1 MNANI
6 SRHLNEISLFSK
18 PIPQLIK
25 VTNMKKHLVD
35 FVFKPFM
42 VLALLSFWTPSFAQT
57 DKKDKKLV
65 EDSKE
70 GIKDFKH
77 TDPDMSKLFSG
88 AYGYV
93 IFPNVGK
100 GAVGVGGASGGGTVF
115 EKGAI
120 VGKAQM
126 TQVTIGFQFGGQ
138 AYREIIFFEDKA
150 TLDKFKDNKIEFSA
164 QVSAVAAKSGASA
177 NAKYASGIVI
187 FTQQKGGLMYEASV
201 GGQKFKYTKY

>member
-1 MNANI
+1 
-6 SRHLNEISLFSK
+6 
-18 PIPQLIK
+18 
-25 VTNMKKHLVD
+25 MKKHLVN
-35 FVFKPFM
+35 FVFKPLM
-42 VLALLSFWTPSFAQT
+42 VLTLLSFWTPASAQT
-57 DKKDKKLV
+57 DKKDKELV
-65 EDSKE
+65 KDSKE
-70 GIKDFKH
+70 GIKDFIH
-77 TDPDMSKLFSG
+77 TDTLMKKLFNG

-100 GAVGVGGASGGGTVF
+100 GAIGVGGASGGGTVF
-115 EKGAI
+115 ENKAI

-138 AYREIIFFEDKA
+138 AYREVIFFEDKA
-150 TLDKFKDNKIEFSA
+150 TLDKFKQNEIEFSA

-177 NAKYASGIVI
+177 SAKYASGIMI

>member
-1 MNANI
+1 MVN
-6 SRHLNEISLFSK
+6 LF
-18 PIPQLIK
+18 PQFIK
-25 VTNMKKHLVD
+25 AINMKKHLTD
-35 FVFKPFM
+35 FVLKPLM
-42 VLALLSFWTPSFAQT
+42 VLAFLSFWTPASAQT

-77 TDPDMSKLFSG
+77 TDADMSKLFSS

-150 TLDKFKDNKIEFSA
+150 TLDKFKENEIEFSA

>member
-1 MNANI
+1 MVN
-6 SRHLNEISLFSK
+6 LF
-18 PIPQLIK
+18 PQFIK
-25 VTNMKKHLVD
+25 AINMKKHLTD
-35 FVFKPFM
+35 FVLKPLM
-42 VLALLSFWTPSFAQT
+42 VLAFLSFWTPASAQT

-77 TDPDMSKLFSG
+77 TDADMSKLFSS

-150 TLDKFKDNKIEFSA
+150 TLDKFKENEIEF
-164 QVSAVAAKSGASA
+164 SGASA
-177 NAKYASGIVI
+177 SAKYASGIMI